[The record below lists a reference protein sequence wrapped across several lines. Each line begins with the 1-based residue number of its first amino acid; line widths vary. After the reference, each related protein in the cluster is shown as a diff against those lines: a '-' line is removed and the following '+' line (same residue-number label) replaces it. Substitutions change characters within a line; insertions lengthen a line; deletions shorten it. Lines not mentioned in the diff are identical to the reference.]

1 LYNLTSPRVV
11 AELLSRYNIKISKKF
26 GQNFLIDKNVMN
38 KIIYAADLKPSD
50 FVLEVGTG
58 IGALTVELAERAE
71 KVLTFEIDKTLTPLL
86 HDTLNIHSNINLIQ
100 GDFLKQNINEVLR
113 ENFGERA
120 FKVVANVPYYI
131 STPIMMLFLES
142 DLNLS
147 KVVFLIQ
154 KEVAQRIVAS
164 PGSDEFGAL
173 SLAVQYRMSPK
184 IVAYVPPT
192 VFMPAPKVDSAIIVL
207 ERRLDPAV
215 QVKDDKLMFLLIKA
229 AFAQR
234 RKKILNALA
243 AISPNEKTKEE
254 LLSILK
260 NCGIDPGRRGETLT
274 LVEYGRVSD
283 MIGQKAT

>member
-1 LYNLTSPRVV
+1 MYNLTSPRVV